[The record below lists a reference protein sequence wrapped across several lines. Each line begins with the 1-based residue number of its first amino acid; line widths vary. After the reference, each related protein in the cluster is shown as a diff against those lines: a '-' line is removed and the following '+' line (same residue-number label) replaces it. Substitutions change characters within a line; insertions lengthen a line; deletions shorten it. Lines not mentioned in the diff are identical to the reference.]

1 MIEKKMSNKVTI
13 TLNKKNI
20 KAAATM
26 VDMMMASGSLYEE
39 HPIFVLTDEI
49 VKECLKLKKKK

>member
-1 MIEKKMSNKVTI
+1 MSNKVTI
-13 TLNKKNI
+13 TLNKENI
-20 KAAATM
+20 KAAASM

-49 VKECLKLKKKK
+49 VKECLRIKKEKK

>member
-13 TLNKKNI
+13 TLNKENI
-20 KAAATM
+20 KAAASM

-39 HPIFVLTDEI
+39 KSIFVLTDEI

>member
-13 TLNKKNI
+13 TLNKENI
-20 KAAATM
+20 KAAASM

-39 HPIFVLTDEI
+39 HPIFVLIDEI

>member
-39 HPIFVLTDEI
+39 HPIFVLTNEI

>member
-1 MIEKKMSNKVTI
+1 MSDKITI

-39 HPIFVLTDEI
+39 HPIFVLTNEI